1 MTTTDT
7 KVKRERVVHSAREKA
22 EAVLAWWTERRRPSE
37 ICREMKITGTLL
49 SQWQERAMEGIL
61 AALEPR
67 TRTSQEQKPALPAKV
82 ERLLARKTSTE
93 APSRLS
99 RRLTALVQAK
109 ESEKPPACP
118 PKVPACGVNR

>member
-7 KVKRERVVHSAREKA
+7 KAKRERVVHSAREKA

-61 AALEPR
+61 LALEPR
-67 TRTSQEQKPALPAKV
+67 TRGAEEQKPALPAKV

-93 APSRLS
+93 APTRLS

-109 ESEKPPACP
+109 EAEKAPA
-118 PKVPACGVNR
+118 AGASH